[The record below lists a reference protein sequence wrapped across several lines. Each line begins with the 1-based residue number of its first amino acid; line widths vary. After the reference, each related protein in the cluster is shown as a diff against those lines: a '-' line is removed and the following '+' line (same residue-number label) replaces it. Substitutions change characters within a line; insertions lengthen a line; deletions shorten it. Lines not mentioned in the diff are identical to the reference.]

1 MSRESGKTN
10 VGPKWLVGA
19 GLAAL
24 YTSLKA
30 RHDLLGNVAVNLL
43 CDFLLLGSDVLHDVR
58 AVSYVTSLLA

>member
-10 VGPKWLVGA
+10 VGPKWIVGA

-30 RHDLLGNVAVNLL
+30 RHDLWCNVAVNFLY
-43 CDFLLLGSDVLHDVR
+43 DFLLLGSDGLHDVGPC
-58 AVSYVTSLLA
+58 LK